1 MKNKKRIADSRP
13 EGCICEQ
20 FAYLLNLRAYP
31 NSSDM
36 NELGETAVNVF
47 KGEHH
52 YDN

>member
-36 NELGETAVNVF
+36 NELSEMVGLRKKKIE
-47 KGEHH
+47 KGES
-52 YDN
+52 